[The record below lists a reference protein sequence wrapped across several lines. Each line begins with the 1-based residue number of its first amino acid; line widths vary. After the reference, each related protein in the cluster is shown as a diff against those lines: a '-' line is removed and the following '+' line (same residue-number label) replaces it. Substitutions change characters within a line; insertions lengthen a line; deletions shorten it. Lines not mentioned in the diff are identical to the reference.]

1 MNVHEG
7 SSAGTRRDA
16 LNARDD
22 ARNARDEA
30 VIARLS
36 TLAPALDGEPD
47 PAFRAAT
54 RARLVAMAAVR
65 TPESPAVRSTVRPS
79 WRRRLT
85 AGLTTVAVAAAAL
98 AVLFLIAAGAGPG
111 DRLYGV
117 KRGGE
122 QTELALTA
130 WRRGALLLHL
140 AGTRLAEV
148 DGLARARTPDA
159 ALMLATL
166 KTMDAE
172 TADAASWFES
182 RALESHSAV
191 PLDQLSHWTTG
202 QSTGLTTLRA
212 QVPTTVAPA
221 VDHSLALLA
230 TTSSRVDVVRA
241 RLAPAVQAPAGGK
254 TGSGGGTTI
263 APPSAPSVGGGG
275 SGTGTG
281 GLPVPTLPLP
291 GNTAGA
297 PSAPSPGSGIL
308 PTLPSPGATGVLPPL
323 PVPHASAPGAGLP
336 LPTLPAPSGTA
347 VCVGPLHVGNC

>member
-1 MNVHEG
+1 
-7 SSAGTRRDA
+7 
-16 LNARDD
+16 
-22 ARNARDEA
+22 
-30 VIARLS
+30 
-36 TLAPALDGEPD
+36 
-47 PAFRAAT
+47 
-54 RARLVAMAAVR
+54 MAAVR

-291 GNTAGA
+291 TLPAAGQHRR
-297 PSAPSPGSGIL
+297 SAPRHPSRRDPDPP
-308 PTLPSPGATGVLPPL
+308 PTLPFRPGASRVVLPPL
-323 PVPHASAPGAGLP
+323 PVPHGERPVRRPAVADPSGPP
-336 LPTLPAPSGTA
+336 QPAPRGSG
-347 VCVGPLHVGNC
+347 VGPLHVGNC

>member
-1 MNVHEG
+1 
-7 SSAGTRRDA
+7 
-16 LNARDD
+16 
-22 ARNARDEA
+22 
-30 VIARLS
+30 
-36 TLAPALDGEPD
+36 
-47 PAFRAAT
+47 
-54 RARLVAMAAVR
+54 MAAVR
-65 TPESPAVRSTVRPS
+65 TPESPAVRSTVRPF
-79 WRRRLT
+79 WRRRVA

-111 DRLYGV
+111 DPLYGV

-122 QTELALTA
+122 QTQLALTA
-130 WRRGALLLHL
+130 WRRGPLLLHL

-159 ALMLATL
+159 ALMVATL

-172 TADAASWFES
+172 TVDAASWFES
-182 RALESHSAV
+182 RALDSHSTV

-202 QSTGLTTLRA
+202 QSTGLTTLRGH
-212 QVPTTVAPA
+212 VPTAAAPA

-230 TTSSRVDVVRA
+230 ATSSRADVVRA
-241 RLAPAVQAPAGGK
+241 RLTPAVRAPVNGK
-254 TGSGGGTTI
+254 TGSGGGTTL
-263 APPSAPSVGGGG
+263 APPGAPTVGVGG

-291 GNTAGA
+291 GHTAGTPA
-297 PSAPSPGSGIL
+297 APSPGAGLL
-308 PTLPSPGATGVLPPL
+308 PTLPSPGATGVLPTL

-336 LPTLPAPSGTA
+336 LPTLPVPSGTA